1 MSEKKFPRTRT
12 TPASA
17 PDGILSLDPTVELRQ
32 RQARR
37 PPAVAGSNWLRPVIL
52 LAENR
57 ESVRVALKR
66 VLESTG
72 YDVIVVEHASEAL
85 SIAAGYDGHIDF
97 LITEVTFPGI
107 NSGLLAHLFQCVHP
121 ETRTL
126 FLSGSPEEVLIC
138 DGTLDQK
145 IAVLEQPVGLDVF
158 ANKVSEVLETRGS
171 EKQKENRGAKALHAT
186 LKTR

>member
-1 MSEKKFPRTRT
+1 MSEKKFLRTGT

-17 PDGILSLDPTVELRQ
+17 PDGILSLDSTVALRQ

-37 PPAVAGSNWLRPVIL
+37 PPAVAGSNWRRPVIL

-57 ESVRVALKR
+57 ESVRVALKN
-66 VLESTG
+66 VLEANG

-107 NSGLLAHLFQCVHP
+107 NGGLLAHLFQRVHP
-121 ETRTL
+121 ETRAL
-126 FLSGSPEEVLIC
+126 FLSGSREEVLIC
-138 DGTLDQK
+138 DGTLDQN
-145 IAVLEQPVGLDVF
+145 IAVLEQPVRLDVV
-158 ANKVSEVLETRGS
+158 ASTVRGILESRQAAGHLI
-171 EKQKENRGAKALHAT
+171 R
-186 LKTR
+186 R